1 MCKAVKVVQISTYKG
16 VCKSEHLTWFIFYQE
31 ESHCYSIPTWRSLL
45 SEVVQCPYQCRISVS
60 WRLRP
65 AFASLLT
72 WKYGS
77 NNKEKV
83 ELFRCISISKPAD
96 TYTWSG
102 GAEAV
107 GYHIKF
113 PPPGFIL
120 SNCSVVQCCLY
131 CLFCSC
137 YWADV
142 SSCYRCTAD
151 KEAGGKLQLFK
162 LTIEVHL
169 VTQLCRKHELSC
181 SYPAIWRQMS
191 SSTNLIIMST
201 YKRRSSLQQS

>member
-1 MCKAVKVVQISTYKG
+1 MCKAVKVVQIITYKV

-107 GYHIKF
+107 GYHI
-113 PPPGFIL
+113 L
-120 SNCSVVQCCLY
+120 SFLLLGLFSVTAQW
-131 CLFCSC
+131 FS
-137 YWADV
+137 AA
-142 SSCYRCTAD
+142 CTACFVGAIGLTWAAAID
-151 KEAGGKLQLFK
+151 ALQTK
-162 LTIEVHL
+162 KQVE
-169 VTQLCRKHELSC
+169 SC
-181 SYPAIWRQMS
+181 SYL
-191 SSTNLIIMST
+191 N
-201 YKRRSSLQQS
+201 